1 MSLKGLTEEFIAW
14 FTQLRKSQRKT
25 LAAAVFGLMKSRRIG
40 IAAIARGIPGP
51 VASKHRIK
59 LVDRFLGNERVVI
72 DNAVIPLI
80 NWLCA
85 TRKRLFVALD
95 WTDLHDGVHQVL
107 FASVIAGTR
116 ALPVLWRVVEKQ
128 NPQLSQ
134 NQEEERLLE
143 RLKRLIP
150 LGTEVIVLADRGFGR
165 VELFKRLEQLGLGYV
180 IRVSGTVWVESGQFT
195 GVLQRFP
202 VRIGQLIDFGPVL
215 YQKKER
221 YPVRLIYQFDPGQE
235 EPWFLVTNLDWNPR
249 AVTCA
254 YGRRMDIEEKFKD
267 FKNPRTGLGLR
278 GGRLSRAGRYERLL
292 LIMVYAYFFLL
303 LAGAY
308 GESKGHHRQLVASST
323 TKRRVLGLWQVGYHV
338 LNTLRVRISY
348 PKLLSLLPSLL
359 PST

>member
-25 LAAAVFGLMKSRRIG
+25 LAAAVFGLMNSRRVG

-72 DNAVIPLI
+72 DKAVIPLI
-80 NWLCA
+80 NWLAA
-85 TRKRLFVALD
+85 TRKRLFIALD
-95 WTDLHDGVHQVL
+95 WTDLHDGVHQIL
-107 FASVIAGTR
+107 FASVVAGPR

-150 LGTEVIVLADRGFGR
+150 LGTEVIILADRGFGR
-165 VELFKRLEQLGLGYV
+165 VDLFKRLEELGFGYV
-180 IRVSGTVWVESGQFT
+180 IRVSGTVWIESSQFI
-195 GVLQRFP
+195 GVLRSFP
-202 VRIGQLIDFGPVL
+202 IRIGQLLDFGPVL

-235 EPWFLVTNLDWNPR
+235 EPWFLVTNLEWNPR
-249 AVTCA
+249 AVTRA
-254 YGRRMDIEEKFKD
+254 YGRRMDIEEVKD
-267 FKNPRTGLGLR
+267 FKGLR
-278 GGRLSRAGRYERLL
+278 AGFGLRAVRLSRAGRYEKLL

-308 GESKGHHRQLVASST
+308 GETRGYHRQLVASST

-338 LNTLRVRISY
+338 LNTLRIRISY
-348 PKLLSLLPSLL
+348 HKLLSLLPSLL
-359 PST
+359 PTI